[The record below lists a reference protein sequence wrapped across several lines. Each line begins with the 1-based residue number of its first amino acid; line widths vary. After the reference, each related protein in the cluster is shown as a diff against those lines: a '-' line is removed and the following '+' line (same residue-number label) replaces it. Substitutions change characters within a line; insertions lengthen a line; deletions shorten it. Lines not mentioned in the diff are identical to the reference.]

1 MDFKND
7 TITELTR
14 LKNSKSVSSLQT
26 KELNKLTLN
35 KSTSALVKNKPLK

>member
-14 LKNSKSVSSLQT
+14 LKNSKSVSSLQI
-26 KELNKLTLN
+26 KEQNKLTLN
-35 KSTSALVKNKPLK
+35 KSTSYLKNNPLK